1 MMHYFAHKNDLFP
14 RPEGKDYQL
23 AGHESIE
30 RDWHSTGCKK
40 STSPAVFCKMLSEL
54 LQKGK
59 LK

>member
-1 MMHYFAHKNDLFP
+1 MMHYFAHNDVFP

-23 AGHESIE
+23 AGNESIE

-54 LQKGK
+54 L
-59 LK
+59 